1 MENIVEPN
9 ELFDFTKLTLDK
21 PTVIQGGSYFT
32 KLQYN
37 KNPLYIQTTASQTKQ
52 GFVKN
57 GKKYYAD
64 LMFDKNSEK
73 IINWFE
79 NLENKC
85 QKLIYEKKE
94 EWFQNNL
101 EEADIENAFNPIIRI
116 FKSGK
121 FYLLRVNVKNNSQ
134 NAPLVKIYDENH
146 KQLLIDDIENDT
158 NIVSILEINGIK
170 FTSRSFQIEI
180 SIKQVMIVTDN
191 DEIFET
197 CLIKTNKSQNKK
209 IKKDEITLENN
220 LLEEN
225 DLDETD
231 DLEKDINHL
240 DETND
245 LEKDNDN
252 HLEKDINHLEKDINH
267 LEKDINHLEKD
278 NDNHLEKDI
287 NHLEKDND
295 NHLEKD
301 INHLEK
307 DINHLE
313 KDNDNH
319 LEKDNNNHLEKDNDN
334 IILQFEDLNE
344 IHISNDLTEI
354 NTIKLSNDDY
364 ETLKLKKPNQ
374 VYFELYKQAR
384 KKAKECKKNAIIAYL
399 EAKNIKKT
407 YMIDTANND
416 SDSDFDAEIDEVS
429 ESELDYFE

>member
-252 HLEKDINHLEKDINH
+252 HLEKD
-267 LEKDINHLEKD
+267 
-278 NDNHLEKDI
+278 
-287 NHLEKDND
+287 
-295 NHLEKD
+295 
-301 INHLEK
+301 
-307 DINHLE
+307 
-313 KDNDNH
+313 
-319 LEKDNNNHLEKDNDN
+319 NNNHLEKDNDN